1 MIRWDKLLAT
11 MIAGFA
17 SGLGALPLLF
27 VSQVSAWLQGVLLG
41 FAGGMMTAAALLS
54 LIPTALNKESLWQ
67 VLLGLIAGAGSLVI
81 LDLLLPHHHTR
92 TGKPRASGW
101 KTSLMILAAIVLH
114 NLPEGLSMGIG
125 YASQEDQIGLILTVA
140 IGVQN
145 IPEGLL
151 AAVSLRDHGISGLQA
166 VGLALLTGLTEPLAA
181 LVGMVLVDWLQDIL
195 GFALGFAAGAML
207 YAVSDT
213 LIPDSHE
220 HGFERLGT
228 FGFLGGV
235 MVLILIQQLMR

>member
-1 MIRWDKLLAT
+1 
-11 MIAGFA
+11 
-17 SGLGALPLLF
+17 
-27 VSQVSAWLQGVLLG
+27 
-41 FAGGMMTAAALLS
+41 
-54 LIPTALNKESLWQ
+54 
-67 VLLGLIAGAGSLVI
+67 
-81 LDLLLPHHHTR
+81 
-92 TGKPRASGW
+92 
-101 KTSLMILAAIVLH
+101 
-114 NLPEGLSMGIG
+114 MGIG
-125 YASQEDQIGLILTVA
+125 YASQEDQIGLILTVT